1 MVNILNINY
10 IANNNVSFSSLYKV
24 FKTDNLVLTTAISI
38 NNFYKSLN
46 TIEIDLH
53 SEFENE
59 ENIITNTIFDITD
72 NSNIP
77 QSGQISIDNFFF
89 SRQLKCLVYEFNEQN
104 VDKCENLNI
113 FDKLNSAEYN
123 DYYDIIKFI
132 IKSGPEIIGTNSEGA
147 LIIDLNSL
155 KNKFQNLIQFD
166 IYIDTYITG
175 KHGIQTTNPGSFNS
189 ANGGNGANGG
199 DGHIAINIK
208 NSEFLNSPVE
218 LNLYSK
224 GIEFVSYGFGS
235 NGGNGGNGGRNYY
248 NLNAHYTDPGS
259 AGYWTD
265 WTNVPYDFNN
275 HILWYKANS
284 GGWWYMARY
293 NGIGLGIEIYND
305 NTINSWRDG
314 NREYDDWGSML
325 ADSSF
330 YITVYGHSYTGQ
342 RRGQIYAIRYRDYI
356 PAVAPSGHVDTVTEL
371 QENGTNGNNA
381 SLPIAR
387 THNRSN
393 SFNTSTQERADNG
406 SPGYGMTPGNYGIG
420 GLNGNSAN
428 FSNLIL
434 TYNSTYYTSGNLRY
448 RMVTI

>member
-10 IANNNVSFSSLYKV
+10 IGNNNVSFSSLYKV

-59 ENIITNTIFDITD
+59 ENIITNIIFDITD

-104 VDKCENLNI
+104 GNNCENLNI

-123 DYYDIIKFI
+123 NYYDIIKFI

-166 IYIDTYITG
+166 IYIDRYITG
-175 KHGIQTTNPGSFNS
+175 KHGIQTTNAEPFNS
-189 ANGGNGANGG
+189 ANGGDGADGG

-235 NGGNGGNGGRNYY
+235 NGGNGGNGGRNSYNQNAYY
-248 NLNAHYTDPGS
+248 TNPGS

-265 WTNVPYDFNN
+265 WTNIPYDANN
-275 HILWYKANS
+275 HILWYTASS
-284 GGWWYMARY
+284 GGRWYMAKY
-293 NGIGLGIEIYND
+293 NGIGLGIEINN
-305 NTINSWRDG
+305 NTIINSWRDN
-314 NREYDDWGSML
+314 NREYDYWASRIANGVFSI
-325 ADSSF
+325 SG
-330 YITVYGHSYTGQ
+330 YGFEYTGIRQ
-342 RRGQIYAIRYRDYI
+342 AEIYAIRYRDYI
-356 PAVAPSGHVDTVTEL
+356 PAVPPSGYVDRVT
-371 QENGTNGNNA
+371 QTQQNGTNGNIA

-393 SFNTSTQERADNG
+393 RFPTSTQYRADNG
-406 SPGYGMTPGNYGIG
+406 SAGYGMIPGNYGIG

-428 FSNLIL
+428 FANLTL
-434 TYNSTYYTSGNLRY
+434 TYNSTYYTSGNLIY